1 MMQLKS
7 IRFNVLVISLVISGV
22 TSLFSCS
29 TVNDMVEYDIYK
41 AFQNGQKST
50 NPDAVNKEREK
61 EAEKLKQQGK
71 CPTCRGTGKS
81 PDGRYTCSACNGTGK
96 AF

>member
-1 MMQLKS
+1 
-7 IRFNVLVISLVISGV
+7 
-22 TSLFSCS
+22 
-29 TVNDMVEYDIYK
+29 MVEYDIYK